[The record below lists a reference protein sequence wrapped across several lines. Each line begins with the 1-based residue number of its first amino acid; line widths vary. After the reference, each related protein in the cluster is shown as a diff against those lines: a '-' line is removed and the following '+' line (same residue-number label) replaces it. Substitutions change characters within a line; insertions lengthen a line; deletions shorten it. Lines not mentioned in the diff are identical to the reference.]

1 VPHDDS
7 PPARPVA
14 DRFGYLLKH
23 ARERLSALSAE
34 GYARFGINGRELA
47 VLTVLAEGE
56 PPSQLE
62 AAQRLSIDRTTM
74 VALLDELETK
84 GLVAR
89 SADPADRR
97 RNIVVLTPE
106 GRDCL
111 VGASRATDDAERS
124 FLAPLGEADG
134 ERLRQMLRA
143 VIEAGDASDA
153 SA

>member
-1 VPHDDS
+1 MPRDD
-7 PPARPVA
+7 ATRTRPVG

-74 VALLDELETK
+74 VALLDELEAK
-84 GLVAR
+84 GLVGR

-97 RNIVVLTPE
+97 RNIVVLTRA
-106 GRDCL
+106 GRECL
-111 VGASRATDDAERS
+111 VGASRASDDAERT

-134 ERLRQMLRA
+134 ERLREMLQT
-143 VIEAGDASDA
+143 VIAADDPSEANS
-153 SA
+153 